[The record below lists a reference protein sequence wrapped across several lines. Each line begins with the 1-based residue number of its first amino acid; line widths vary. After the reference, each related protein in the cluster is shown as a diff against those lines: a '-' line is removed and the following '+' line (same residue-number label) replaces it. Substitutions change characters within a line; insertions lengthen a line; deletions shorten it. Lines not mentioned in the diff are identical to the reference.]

1 MKEIKVLS
9 IWNYMN
15 LTSIST
21 DTLLTTV
28 ENQTTQEF
36 NFGLRIQVIYLT
48 EKEIQENLNFDDLLI
63 NYDKALNIIKN
74 GVKCSYSMIEII
86 QDLIQKR
93 YWRK

>member
-15 LTSIST
+15 LTSISL

-28 ENQTTQEF
+28 EKQTTQEF
-36 NFGLRIQVIYLT
+36 NFGLRIQTIYLT
-48 EKEIQENLNFDDLLI
+48 QKEIQENLNFDDLLI

-74 GVKCSYSMIEII
+74 GVKCNYSMIEII
-86 QDLIQKR
+86 QDLISKR